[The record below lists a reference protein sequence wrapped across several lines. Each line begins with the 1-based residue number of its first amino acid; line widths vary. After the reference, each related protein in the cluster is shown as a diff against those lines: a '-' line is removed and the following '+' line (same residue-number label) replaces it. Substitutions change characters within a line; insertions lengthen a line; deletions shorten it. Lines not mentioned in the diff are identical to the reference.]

1 VKSKLY
7 AILDTDVLASVGLT
21 PLDVAD
27 AWLDAG
33 VRLIQ
38 LRAKSL
44 PDGPLQALADALVD
58 RVHAVGGQL
67 LINDRAD
74 IATLCRADGVH
85 VGQDDL
91 SPADVRRVVGRTA
104 AVGLSTH
111 DAGQVERALAQPI
124 SYLAIG
130 PVFATQTKNTGCEAV
145 GPAGVRRA
153 AEAACAQGVPVVA
166 IGGITRDRAAGTMA
180 AGANALAVISD
191 LVDPASAAAC
201 GRRASDWL
209 TRLG

>member
-7 AILDTDVLASVGLT
+7 AILDTDLLTSVGLA

-44 PDGPLQALADALVD
+44 PDGPLQALADALAD
-58 RVHAVGGQL
+58 RLHAAGGQL

-74 IATLCRADGVH
+74 IAALCRAAGVH

-91 SPADVRRVVGRTA
+91 SPADVRQVVGTEA
-104 AVGLSTH
+104 VVGLSTH
-111 DAGQVERALAQPI
+111 DDRQVERALEQPI
-124 SYLAIG
+124 SYLAFG
-130 PVFATQTKNTGCEAV
+130 PVFATLTKDTGCDAV
-145 GPAGVRRA
+145 GLPGVRRA
-153 AEAACAQGVPVVA
+153 ADAAGVHGVPVVA
-166 IGGITRDRAAGTMA
+166 IGGITRDRAAETLA
-180 AGANALAVISD
+180 AGAHALAVISD